1 MFIPFTDHSAHLCVH
16 YAHYTSSLLQFLLLY
31 CFLLLLPS
39 GIFKLENKFHFSLF
53 QFQRIFT
60 VATAYFRLSK
70 LPADQCAYQPI
81 VHTLCKCVYAMVKT
95 SILQLCPQDIEMKC
109 VHASNGRNMNMLI
122 V

>member
-16 YAHYTSSLLQFLLLY
+16 YAHYASSLLQFLLLY

-81 VHTLCKCVYAMVKT
+81 VHTLCKCVYCYGINEHFA
-95 SILQLCPQDIEMKC
+95 
-109 VHASNGRNMNMLI
+109 I
-122 V
+122 VSAGY